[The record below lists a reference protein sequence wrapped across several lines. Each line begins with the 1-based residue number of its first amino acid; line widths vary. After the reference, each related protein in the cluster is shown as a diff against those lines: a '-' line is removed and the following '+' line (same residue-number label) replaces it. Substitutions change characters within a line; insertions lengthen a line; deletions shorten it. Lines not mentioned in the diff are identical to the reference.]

1 MKDEKEAEGVI
12 KDETCDREEKQ
23 EAEEKKYSEIRR
35 TVHMNFAQGQIW
47 KNEGEKERMT
57 WSWRRN
63 KKKKKEKKTARS
75 EDLLSER
82 EEREHKRRRN

>member
-35 TVHMNFAQGQIW
+35 TVHMFLHKDRYG
-47 KNEGEKERMT
+47 KMKE
-57 WSWRRN
+57 
-63 KKKKKEKKTARS
+63 KKKE
-75 EDLLSER
+75 
-82 EEREHKRRRN
+82 